1 MQTHS
6 GAPSFAF
13 TRPLRTIAMA
23 VAVGLLMACGGGG
36 SSPLATAAVSSDVPS
51 AAANPT
57 VVAASASLTGSIVKG
72 PVSNAQVCVYELI
85 STGKGKQL
93 GCTASNA
100 DGSYAL
106 DISFIGEVVVE
117 AVGGSYTDEATGLAG
132 VKLEVPLT
140 TAAKLGNGPN
150 VLHATPLTTLAFG
163 RTVGAGPLSVAR
175 YAVKATE
182 VRDAFGLPS
191 DVDLNGTLPDVRTG
205 LANPYGKALRG
216 ISKMLGM
223 GATLAGVVG
232 NADLAAI
239 QKSYGQALSCL
250 PAVDVPAKV
259 AVAAIASE
267 GQAVISGGVID
278 FDGSIFT
285 ITTPDPAWRALLS
298 GSATPM
304 GCTVTTNTAEEVV
317 MNCPRAALTGELTLT
332 SGTYLTR
339 AVVPATP
346 FESGI
351 LLMGVSVQVQGGLT
365 VGGNIS
371 ISTDTFSNFGAI
383 VGAGNVLIS
392 TTQGVADYGTINFSG
407 QTTPPLI
414 GSACLNSLNNGGC
427 GGGIP
432 GWPREGYVTLSDG
445 PSPLCGNS
453 AMSSTGVLAN

>member
-1 MQTHS
+1 M
-6 GAPSFAF
+6 
-13 TRPLRTIAMA
+13 RKIALA
-23 VAVGLLMACGGGG
+23 IALGLLAACGGGG
-36 SSPLATAAVSSDVPS
+36 NSPLAVAAGSSDVPS
-51 AAANPT
+51 AAVNPT
-57 VVAASASLTGSIVKG
+57 VVAANASLTGSIVKG

-85 STGKGKQL
+85 STGKGNQL

-106 DISFIGEVVVE
+106 DISFEGEVVVE

-140 TAAKLGNGPN
+140 TAAKLSQGPN
-150 VLHATPLTTLAFG
+150 VVHATPLTTLAFG
-163 RTVGAGPLSVAR
+163 RSVGAGPLSVAS
-175 YAVKATE
+175 YAAKATE
-182 VRDAFGLPS
+182 VRDAFGLS
-191 DVDLNGTLPDVRTG
+191 ADVDLNSTLPDVRTG

-232 NADLAAI
+232 NGDLVAI
-239 QKSYGQALSCL
+239 KKSYAQALSCL
-250 PAVDVPAKV
+250 PSVDIPAK
-259 AVAAIASE
+259 AAAAAIASE
-267 GQAVISGGVID
+267 GQVVISGGVID

-285 ITTPDPAWRALLS
+285 VTNPDPAWRALLS
-298 GSATPM
+298 GSGTPM

-317 MNCPRAALTGELTLT
+317 MNCPRSALLGDLTLT
-332 SGTYLTR
+332 SGTYLTQ
-339 AVVPATP
+339 AVVPATSP
-346 FESGI
+346 ESGI
-351 LLMGVSVQVQGGLT
+351 LLMGVSIQVQGGLT

-383 VGAGNVLIS
+383 IGAGNVLIS

-414 GSACLNSLNNGGC
+414 GSVCLNSLNNGGC

-432 GWPREGYVTLSDG
+432 GWPREGYVIFSVG
-445 PSPLCGNS
+445 PASLCGNS
-453 AMSSTGVLAN
+453 AMSSTGVLAY